1 MFEICMGKAIQGLKL
16 SHMNF
21 NGCFDKGMCR
31 VPGRVL
37 YIAIEETA
45 LWIGAYT
52 VGGCLI

>member
-21 NGCFDKGMCR
+21 NGCFAKGMCR